1 MELNNGLKLT
11 KIDRNTVFEALSE
24 DIKEYSLR
32 VARNAQII
40 YSQIVEKGMFDEYSD
55 VDAKNIEHVY
65 EIVKFFDIGYAFKD
79 DKALFPNK
87 TLPIFHVQKGADVFF
102 ADIKKRED
110 FKSLQSIE
118 KFIRRIA
125 KEVAYYHHERW
136 DGKGY
141 PEGLRKEEIPLLAR
155 ICSICLAFENVT
167 YDHETKTKRSREE
180 AIEFLTKEAGRSFDP
195 SIVLLVIDIADML
208 AVQGDAYLSY
218 EEIKQKVYE
227 KAKAKEVKEQS
238 DAQDENVEVKI
249 PNETLKEVN
258 LDNKKL
264 AVEVKPV
271 EERIEKPKEKK
282 IKKTFKPI
290 EMLFM
295 PVYDIKTENIVYYQ
309 TKLVVNDK
317 GFGAMMPHI
326 YSTIAEKT
334 GTIVQL
340 VEIGLNQVIHFI
352 KLADILEQ
360 KVEHVSIR
368 LYTKIVERQASVN
381 KIIKQVKDSGIDP
394 CRFIFEIPE
403 TVLAS
408 ANEKTMNS
416 IRKIKD
422 MGIKIAIAE
431 FGFAYSSL
439 HKLSDI
445 EFDILKISREYILDI
460 DSNSRSAGV
469 VRSIIDMVKTLGA
482 EEVCEG
488 VDSEEQKHALQ
499 KIGCRKIQGSII
511 GDPKNSKDLLGF

>member
-1 MELNNGLKLT
+1 MELNNGLEIT
-11 KIDRNTVFEALSE
+11 KIDRNTIFEALSE

-65 EIVKFFDIGYAFKD
+65 EIVKYFDIGYAFKD

-87 TLPIFHVQKGADVFF
+87 TLPIFHVKKGADVFF

-110 FKSLQSIE
+110 FKSLLSIE
-118 KFIRRIA
+118 KFIRRVA

-155 ICSICLAFENVT
+155 ICSICLAFENIT
-167 YDHETKTKRSREE
+167 YDYETKTKRTREE
-180 AIEFLTKEAGRSFDP
+180 AIEYLTKEAGRSFDP

-218 EEIKQKVYE
+218 EEIRQKNFDKLKVQE
-227 KAKAKEVKEQS
+227 QSNDKLVKPEITLPKEEVKEEKVETKES
-238 DAQDENVEVKI
+238 ITLPNVS
-249 PNETLKEVN
+249 
-258 LDNKKL
+258 
-264 AVEVKPV
+264 
-271 EERIEKPKEKK
+271 EERIENPKDKK
-282 IKKTFKPI
+282 IKKLFRPI

-309 TKLVVNDK
+309 TKLVINDK
-317 GFGAMMPHI
+317 KMGAMMPEV
-326 YSTIAEKT
+326 YSPIAEKK
-334 GTIVQL
+334 GKIGKI
-340 VEIGLNQVIHFI
+340 VEIGLDQAILFI
-352 KLADILEQ
+352 KLADILEH

-368 LYTKIVERQASVN
+368 LYAKIVENVTAIN
-381 KIIKQVKDSGIDP
+381 KVLNQIKKSDIDP
-394 CRFIFEIPE
+394 SRFILEIPE

-408 ANEKTMNS
+408 ANEKT
-416 IRKIKD
+416 IKTIQKIKD
-422 MGIKIAIAE
+422 MGMKIAIAE

-445 EFDILKISREYILDI
+445 EFDILKISREYILNV

-488 VDSEEQKHALQ
+488 VETEEQKEALQ
-499 KIGCRKIQGSII
+499 KIGCRKIQGSIV
-511 GDPKNSKDLLGF
+511 GEPKNSKDLLGI